1 MWAQYRKTL
10 IPTQI
15 VVAIVCLCMF
25 LLFKAPWQG
34 VAAIFVAMQIG
45 AIVGARW
52 GLRLKRKVET
62 ARGDRLPLAPR

>member
-15 VVAIVCLCMF
+15 VVAIVCLCML

-34 VAAIFVAMQIG
+34 VLAIFAAMQIG
-45 AIVGARW
+45 AILGARW
-52 GLRLKRKVET
+52 GVRLKRKIE
-62 ARGDRLPLAPR
+62 ASRGDRLPLSP